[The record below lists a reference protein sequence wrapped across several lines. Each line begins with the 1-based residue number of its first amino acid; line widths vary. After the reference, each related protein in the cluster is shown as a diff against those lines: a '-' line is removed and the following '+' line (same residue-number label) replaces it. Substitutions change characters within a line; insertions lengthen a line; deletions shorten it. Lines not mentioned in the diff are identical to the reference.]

1 MGRAGAPG
9 PGRLLHGEAI
19 SRPDPVPLY
28 RHQALAAQRSCGLG
42 DIVLIR
48 PVSFAWVTT
57 ILAGFVLAVCLLL
70 AFGTYTKRAT
80 VSGQLAPD
88 AGLIKLH
95 VPQSGV
101 VLERRVRE
109 GQRVSA
115 GDVLYVVSGDQQSAL
130 GETQAAISTQI
141 RQRQESLRQAR
152 EKTLLLQ
159 RGEHASQATAVAS
172 LKAQLAAMDQQIA
185 GQRDRITLAQDSV
198 QRYRNLMEKGYLS
211 PEETDQKRSEL
222 LDQRNQLQALLRD
235 RIGLAMDLAA
245 REQTLAELALRHQNQ
260 LAQLDRD
267 LSAVTVDLT
276 ESEARR
282 QIVLTAPQAG
292 VVTAA
297 TADPGQAV
305 DNRRPLATI
314 VPDGAK
320 LLAELLAPS
329 QAVGFVEPGDR
340 VLIRLAAYPYQTFGQ
355 QTGVVQDVTRTALP
369 EWQLNDAAARAPVDE
384 AVYRITVALD
394 TPARG
399 PQGQELA
406 LRPGMRLKADLLQQT
421 RRLYQWAFDPAMRL
435 AEKL

>member
-1 MGRAGAPG
+1 M
-9 PGRLLHGEAI
+9 
-19 SRPDPVPLY
+19 PLY
-28 RHQALAAQRSCGLG
+28 RPQALAAQRVCGLG

-48 PVSFAWVTT
+48 PVSFALATA
-57 ILAGFVLAVCLLL
+57 ILAGFVLAVCLFL

-95 VPQSGV
+95 VPQSGI

-109 GQRVSA
+109 GQHVAA

-130 GETQAAISTQI
+130 GDTRQAISAQL
-141 RQRQESLRQAR
+141 RQRHESLHQAR
-152 EKTLLLQ
+152 EKTLRLQ
-159 RGEHASQATAVAS
+159 QGEHASQAGAIAS

-185 GQRDRITLAQDSV
+185 GQRDRIKLAQDSA

-235 RIGLAMDLAA
+235 RIGLAMDLAT
-245 REQTLAELALRHQNQ
+245 REQTLSELTLRHQNQ

-267 LSAVTVDLT
+267 LSAVTIELT
-276 ESEARR
+276 ESESRR
-282 QIVLTAPQAG
+282 QVVLTAPQAG

-320 LLAELLAPS
+320 LQAELLAPS
-329 QAVGFVEPGDR
+329 QAVGFVAPGDR

-355 QTGVVQDVTRTALP
+355 QTGVVQNVTRTALP
-369 EWQLNDAAARAPVDE
+369 EWQLNDAAARAPGDE

-394 TPARG
+394 TPAYG

-406 LRPGMRLKADLLQQT
+406 LRPGMRLEADLLQQT

>member
-1 MGRAGAPG
+1 M
-9 PGRLLHGEAI
+9 
-19 SRPDPVPLY
+19 PLY
-28 RHQALAAQRSCGLG
+28 RPQALAAQRVCGLG

-48 PVSFAWVTT
+48 PVSFALATAV
-57 ILAGFVLAVCLLL
+57 LAGFVLAVCLFL

-95 VPQSGV
+95 VPQSGI

-109 GQRVSA
+109 GQHVAA

-130 GETQAAISTQI
+130 GDTRQAISAQL
-141 RQRQESLRQAR
+141 RQRHESLHQAR
-152 EKTLLLQ
+152 EKTLRLQ
-159 RGEHASQATAVAS
+159 QGEHASQAGAIAS

-185 GQRDRITLAQDSV
+185 GQRDRIKLAQDSA

-235 RIGLAMDLAA
+235 RIGLAMDLAT
-245 REQTLAELALRHQNQ
+245 REQTLSELTLRHQNQ

-267 LSAVTVDLT
+267 LSAVTVELT
-276 ESEARR
+276 ESESRR
-282 QIVLTAPQAG
+282 QVVLTAPQAG

-320 LLAELLAPS
+320 LQAELLAPS
-329 QAVGFVEPGDR
+329 QAVGFVAPGDR

-355 QTGVVQDVTRTALP
+355 QTGVVQNVTRTALP
-369 EWQLNDAAARAPVDE
+369 EWQLNDAAARAPGDE

-394 TPARG
+394 TPAYG

-406 LRPGMRLKADLLQQT
+406 LRPGMRLEADLLQQT